1 MTFKTMLAKVFVS
14 VVILSGCAVSTPTSS
29 DQTEEDLETQVANAP
44 DRWFDIVLL
53 YNSSPEKRGYHGG
66 GDREPIFRKNID
78 GDLQFNEKFSS
89 SEVLASHCE
98 ISQQNKKPYRLKLV
112 HRATK
117 AINRLTQRSISSMG
131 IDLPIKKEPCK
142 NLDYLELD
150 LVTIPRYTY
159 DTLVEEDSQKLEIFR
174 PVTVFPLNA
183 LKRLSDKVKQEES
196 QYARSKT
203 DLSNR
208 YAELEN
214 YEGPNFSIGSIL
226 MKINVSDGR
235 HEGDDYFYPQNI
247 CALEKGTSVPRPIVG
262 YRAFG
267 REILNDEMKR
277 DYETWERQN
286 QDELR
291 ITGDGSKLSFYK
303 TFGTLNEAY
312 LYFSNL
318 VYQHRWGADSDWEEN
333 CAIFVAPASDIGKL
347 RSALSKDGIA
357 SAYGKLFSVT
367 ESNQR
372 AATQQGFRSHDEF
385 KFVTEEKLITK
396 WDQLEILRQY
406 DANSP
411 GKFDRLQEEI
421 RLSEYTND
429 KLSIDVILNYLKDR
443 QAAIENSTD
452 VLKEKQERVA
462 RQAAQ
467 KKKQEQIAARRQ
479 AVMEENFPYV
489 ATLSCEFQG
498 NHTNIA
504 ACFLGGE
511 YSASTQLELTNDN
524 SSRIY
529 QGYELNTVGRELR
542 SGLSIDL
549 TKSFSMQV
557 QNASEDL
564 SLRLKIVERKSGE
577 VVFEDIA
584 SQYGVIGVQN

>member
-1 MTFKTMLAKVFVS
+1 MLFS
-14 VVILSGCAVSTPTSS
+14 VIILTGCAASTPTKS
-29 DQTEEDLETQVANAP
+29 DQTEEDLETQVRNAP

-78 GDLQFNEKFSS
+78 GDLQFNKKFSP

-98 ISQQNKKPYRLKLV
+98 ISQQDVKEFYRFKHV
-112 HRATK
+112 RRPTETT
-117 AINRLTQRSISSMG
+117 NRLTQRSISSMG

-142 NLDYLELD
+142 DLDYSELD
-150 LVTIPRYTY
+150 LVTIPRYAY
-159 DTLVEEDSQKLEIFR
+159 DEMVEEDSKKLEIFR

-183 LKRLSDKVKQEES
+183 LEKLSYKVIQEES
-196 QYARSKT
+196 QRARSKAN
-203 DLSNR
+203 LSNR

-214 YEGPNFSIGSIL
+214 YEGPTFAIGSIL

-235 HEGDDYFYPQNI
+235 HEGNDYFYPQNI
-247 CALEKGTSVPRPIVG
+247 CGLEKESSVPRPVIG

-291 ITGDGSKLSFYK
+291 ITGDGSKLSFFK
-303 TFGTLNEAY
+303 TFATLNEAY
-312 LYFSNL
+312 LYFSDL
-318 VYQHRWGADSDWEEN
+318 VYQHRFGADSDWEQN
-333 CAIFVAPASDIGKL
+333 CAIFVAPARDVEKL
-347 RSALSKDGIA
+347 RSALSNDGIA

-385 KFVTEEKLITK
+385 KFVTEEKLITQ

-406 DANSP
+406 DANSS
-411 GKFDRLQEEI
+411 GKFDRLQDEI
-421 RLSEYTND
+421 RSSEYTDDN
-429 KLSIDVILNYLKDR
+429 LSIDVILNYLKDR

-452 VLKEKQERVA
+452 VLKEKQDRVA

-467 KKKQEQIAARRQ
+467 KKKQEKIAARRQ
-479 AVMEENFPYV
+479 AEMEENFPYV

-524 SSRIY
+524 FSQIY
-529 QGYELNTVGRELR
+529 QGYELNTVGRESR

-557 QNASEDL
+557 QNASENL
-564 SLRLKIVERKSGE
+564 SLRLKIVERKSGKL
-577 VVFEDIA
+577 VFEDVT
-584 SQYGVIGVQN
+584 SQYGVISVQN